1 LAVAHANRRPG
12 YWRVYLDQVLS
23 YAGLPSNE
31 AAKARHELA
40 DHLLSRVDD
49 LEKQGASRDDAAFR
63 AIYEHG
69 QPIDVGYGL
78 RPRCPWVD
86 VRLRGTARGVLA
98 VGPKAVGIF
107 SCGIVSTGIVS
118 CGVVSFGVLSAG
130 LVTFALALGLGAISV
145 GTISLGANAIGL
157 VAAGLN
163 SAGVL
168 CAGINSIGIWVFQG
182 QNALSYFDE
191 KSAPTWLQNVG
202 NMISWNSSEAT
213 YSLAPYAAI
222 LFVVILAA
230 IHFGIREYKR
240 VKSCHPWIFQ

>member
-1 LAVAHANRRPG
+1 MIHRIEI
-12 YWRVYLDQVLS
+12 YLDQVLS
-23 YAGLPSNE
+23 YAGLAPND
-31 AAKARHELA
+31 AAEARHELA

-49 LEKQGASRDDAAFR
+49 LEEQGATRDDAAFR

-98 VGPKAVGIF
+98 VGPRAVGIF
-107 SCGIVSTGIVS
+107 SCGIISSGIVS

-130 LVTFALALGLGAISV
+130 LVTFALALGLGAISI
-145 GTISLGANAIGL
+145 GTISVGLNAFGL

-182 QNALSYFDE
+182 RNALSYFDE
-191 KSAPTWLQNVG
+191 KSVPSWLQNLG
-202 NMISWNSSEAT
+202 HMISWNSSET
-213 YSLAPYAAI
+213 TSGLAPYVAI
-222 LFVVILAA
+222 LGLVIVAA
-230 IHFGIREYKR
+230 IHFGVREYRR